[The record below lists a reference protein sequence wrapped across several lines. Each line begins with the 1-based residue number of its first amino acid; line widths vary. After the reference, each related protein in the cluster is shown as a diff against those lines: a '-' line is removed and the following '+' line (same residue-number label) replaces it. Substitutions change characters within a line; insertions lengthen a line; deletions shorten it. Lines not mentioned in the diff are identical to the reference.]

1 MRGILFSVVLHTLV
15 VLAVALGLPWL
26 AKPPANAS
34 LNIAVDIVRLA
45 DITQPSKGGK
55 PKPKTDRKPD
65 AERETTR
72 KPVARDRQAAK
83 PPPEPEPVRPKPPA
97 PPKVAEPK
105 PKPKLPAPPKVAK
118 PKPKPKPAPPA
129 KAVVAKPAV
138 KQKIAPP
145 APPKPKP
152 PVKTAVAKPKTAP
165 PKRVEIDPR
174 ALQRQAAKPK
184 KQAPAKKPEP
194 PAPKAA
200 PKPVAKP
207 EKKPAKKPEK
217 RLARPAPKP
226 EKPKIAPKKPEKR
239 VATAAKPKKKPE
251 PKPPKAAKE
260 TAPKIERFVAAL
272 PRARPPAK
280 PSQGKSAKPPK
291 KTAKKPPAKRPA
303 GKDAL
308 DSVFKTVGKL
318 KKSEQ
323 SDRERTAAR
332 TPAGVKTAARNL
344 PMTLS
349 EIEAVRR
356 QIRACWNFP
365 AGAQGAGSLRVLI
378 EIRLNRDG
386 SLRGEPRVL
395 DKARLGSDP
404 RFRVAAEAGL
414 RALNH
419 PNCSPLRLPP
429 EKFDRWKEL
438 TIDFDPSKLSSG

>member
-1 MRGILFSVVLHTLV
+1 MRGILFSVVLHTAV

-45 DITQPSKGGK
+45 DITQPSKGEK
-55 PKPKTDRKPD
+55 PKPETDRKPD

-97 PPKVAEPK
+97 PPKI
-105 PKPKLPAPPKVAK
+105 AK
-118 PKPKPKPAPPA
+118 PEPKPKPAPPVKTA
-129 KAVVAKPAV
+129 VAKPAV

-145 APPKPKP
+145 APPKPAKKAEP
-152 PVKTAVAKPKTAP
+152 APKPKTAA
-165 PKRVEIDPR
+165 PKRVEVDPR
-174 ALQRQAAKPK
+174 ALQRQAGKPE

-194 PAPKAA
+194 PKTT

-226 EKPKIAPKKPEKR
+226 EKPKVARKKPEKP
-239 VATAAKPKKKPE
+239 VKTAAKPKKKPE
-251 PKPPKAAKE
+251 PKPPKAARE
-260 TAPKIERFVAAL
+260 PAPKIERQVAAL
-272 PRARPPAK
+272 PRPRPPVK
-280 PSQGKSAKPPK
+280 PRPKKSPKPPK
-291 KTAKKPPAKRPA
+291 KTAKNPPARKPA
-303 GKDAL
+303 TKDAL

-323 SDRERTAAR
+323 SDRDRTAAR
-332 TPAGVKTAARNL
+332 TQAGVRAASRNL

-365 AGAQGAGSLRVLI
+365 TGAQGAGSLRVLI

>member
-55 PKPKTDRKPD
+55 PKPKTDPKPD

-118 PKPKPKPAPPA
+118 PKPKPKPAPPV
-129 KAVVAKPAV
+129 KTVVAKPAV

-217 RLARPAPKP
+217 RVARPAPKP

-239 VATAAKPKKKPE
+239 VETAAKPKKKPE

-291 KTAKKPPAKRPA
+291 KTAKKPPAKKPA

-308 DSVFKTVGKL
+308 DSVFKTVGEL

-323 SDRERTAAR
+323 SDRDRIAAAK
-332 TPAGVKTAARNL
+332 PKGNI
-344 PMTLS
+344 S
-349 EIEAVRR
+349 SIDDR
-356 QIRACWNFP
+356 QVTQSIVQAIYDQIKPCWNFLV
-365 AGAQGAGSLRVLI
+365 GARNAESLRVSIKLS
-378 EIRLNRDG
+378 LNRDG
-386 SLRGEPRVL
+386 SVSFAEEINRGRI
-395 DKARLGSDP
+395 DGDP
-404 RFRVAAEAGL
+404 NL
-414 RALNH
+414 RAAADAALRAVRNED
-419 PNCSPLRLPP
+419 CSPLKLPR
-429 EKFDRWKEL
+429 ERYDLWKVL
-438 TIDFDPSKLSSG
+438 IIDFDPSKLKSG